1 MSCLNKQ
8 HRVKSTKEFNQI
20 YKSNIKWHTNTFV
33 AFFKSSNHT
42 KIGFVASKKVGNAVA
57 RNRAKRLLR
66 SLMLKNELNLPAGEF
81 VFVAKEEILK
91 REYPLLEKDF
101 KYAMK
106 KMGIFKVAVE

>member
-1 MSCLNKQ
+1 M
-8 HRVKSTKEFNQI
+8 
-20 YKSNIKWHTNTFV
+20 KWHTHTFV

-66 SLMLKNELNLPAGEF
+66 SLMLKNESNLPSGEY
-81 VFVAKEEILK
+81 VFVAKDEILK
-91 REYPLLEKDF
+91 RDYPLLEKDF

-106 KMGIFKVAVE
+106 KMGIYKAIIE